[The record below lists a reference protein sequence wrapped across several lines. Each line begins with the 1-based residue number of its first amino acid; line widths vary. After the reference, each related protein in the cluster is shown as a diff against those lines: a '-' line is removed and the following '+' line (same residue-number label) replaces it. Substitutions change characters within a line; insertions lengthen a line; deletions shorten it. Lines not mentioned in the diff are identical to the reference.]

1 MRHAVDSPVRAVL
14 ISMRLLGQALGL
26 RLARATA
33 RRDEAFTILEL
44 RFALA
49 RAEQEIVWLTARLAR
64 VPPRHRPHYTPV
76 ERWHWLAAKHL
87 YV

>member
-49 RAEQEIVWLTARLAR
+49 R

-87 YV
+87 YVWSLDETARRALVK